1 MMNTLREAINDYV
14 AMRRGLG
21 FKLVQMECWLRDFAT
36 FMEAQGAAC
45 VTAELALQWAMKPVD
60 AQPSCWAKRLT
71 AVRCFARHRSATDP
85 CTEIPAWGLLPHR
98 SKRAKPYLY
107 TEQEIGHLMQAAR
120 ELPPSNGLRGWT
132 YCCLFGLLAVTGL
145 RISEALA
152 LQRHDVDLQQ
162 GLLTIRGAKFGK
174 SRLVPLHPSTREA
187 LSQYAKRR
195 DDYLEHQAAAN
206 FLVSERGRA
215 LKISAVHRIFYE
227 LSRRTGLRGT
237 EDRTGPRLHDFRHR
251 LAMETLLRWYRCGED
266 VEQRIPVLST
276 FLGHA
281 CVSATYWYLSACP
294 ELMGHAARRLEQRW
308 EVSS

>member
-1 MMNTLREAINDYV
+1 MNTLREAINDYV

-21 FKLVQMECWLRDFAT
+21 FKLVQMECWLRDFAA
-36 FMEAQGAAC
+36 FMEGRDAAC
-45 VTAELALQWAMKPVD
+45 ITAELALQWAMKPPDVH
-60 AQPSCWAKRLT
+60 PSCWAKRLT
-71 AVRCFARHRSATDP
+71 AVRCFARYRSASDP
-85 CTEIPAWGLLPHR
+85 RTEIPVWGLLPFR

-107 TEQEIGHLMQAAR
+107 TEQEIGHLMQAAKA
-120 ELPPSNGLRGWT
+120 LPPSNGLRGLT

-145 RISEALA
+145 RIGEALA

-195 DDYLEHQAAAN
+195 DDYLERQATAT
-206 FLVSERGRA
+206 FLVSEHGRA
-215 LKISAVHRIFYE
+215 LKISTVHRIFYK
-227 LSRRTGLRGT
+227 LSRRTGLRGS

-281 CVSATYWYLSACP
+281 RVSETYWYLSACP
-294 ELMGHAARRLEQRW
+294 ELMGHVARRLEQHW